1 MKGHGKNE
9 HSEKRGKHAIFENR
23 GCKPTGL
30 SQYFLRRGCRDGSV
44 PHVMS
49 GTVYL
54 VNVPALLRKLGAAEG
69 GTTE

>member
-1 MKGHGKNE
+1 MQATRIEQGTPFLKIGAASKV
-9 HSEKRGKHAIFENR
+9 
-23 GCKPTGL
+23 TGL
-30 SQYFLRRGCRDGSV
+30 SQYYLRRGCRDGSV

-69 GTTE
+69 GDAV